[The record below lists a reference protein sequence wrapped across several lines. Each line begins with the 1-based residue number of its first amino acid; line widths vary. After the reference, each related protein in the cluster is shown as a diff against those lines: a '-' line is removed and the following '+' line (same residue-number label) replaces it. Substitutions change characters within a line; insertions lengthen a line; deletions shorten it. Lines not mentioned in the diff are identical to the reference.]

1 MRGFRIVIAAHGD
14 LASAL
19 LSATELICGP
29 TNELRAVGLRPED
42 SPESFSER
50 LAAAIGESGRPLLV
64 LTDLAGGTPSNVAL
78 RLVRGWPSAFVIS
91 GVNLAV
97 VMEAAMS
104 IDVLDRAA
112 VDRLVELG
120 RQGLVD
126 AGTLLASRVP

>member
-112 VDRLVELG
+112 VDHLVELG

>member
-14 LASAL
+14 LATAL
-19 LSATELICGP
+19 LSAAELICGP
-29 TNELRAVGLRPED
+29 TDELRAVGIRPED
-42 SPESFSER
+42 SPESYGER
-50 LAAAIGESGRPLLV
+50 LAAAIGEPGLPVLV
-64 LTDLAGGTPSNVAL
+64 LADLAGGTPNNVAL
-78 RLVRGWPSAFVIS
+78 SQVRGRPSAFVIS

-120 RQGLVD
+120 REGLVD
-126 AGTLLASRVP
+126 AGTLLASRAP

>member
-14 LASAL
+14 LATAL
-19 LSATELICGP
+19 LSAAELICGP
-29 TNELRAVGLRPED
+29 TDELRAVGITPED
-42 SPESFSER
+42 SPESFAER
-50 LAAAIGESGRPLLV
+50 LAAAVGEPGVPVLV
-64 LTDLAGGTPSNVAL
+64 LTDLVGGTPNNVAL
-78 RLVRGWPSAFVIS
+78 GMVRGRASAFVIS

-126 AGTLLASRVP
+126 AGTLLASRAP

>member
-1 MRGFRIVIAAHGD
+1 MRGFRIVVAAHGN
-14 LASAL
+14 LAAAL
-19 LSATELICGP
+19 LSAAELICGP
-29 TNELRAVGLRPED
+29 TDDLRAVGIQPED
-42 SPESFSER
+42 SPESFGDR
-50 LAAAIGESGRPLLV
+50 LAAALGDPGEPLLV
-64 LTDLAGGTPSNVAL
+64 LTDLAGGTPNNVAL
-78 RLVRGWPSAFVIS
+78 RLVRGRPSAFVIS

-120 RQGLVD
+120 REGLVD